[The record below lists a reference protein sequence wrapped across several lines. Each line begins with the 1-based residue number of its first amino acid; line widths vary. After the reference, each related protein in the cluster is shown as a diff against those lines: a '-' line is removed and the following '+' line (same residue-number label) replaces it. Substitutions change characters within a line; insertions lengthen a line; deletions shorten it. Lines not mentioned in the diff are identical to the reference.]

1 MLLASNLFPASFYT
15 VIASCT
21 GEPHFTDKDEHG
33 NAQSLISSLDSPL
46 GSRHVQERTQKR
58 LCHQPHNHTHSTK
71 EYSRSL
77 SLPITRCYVV
87 VTFSDLCFFVTTCTK
102 NCLNT
107 HPFGTSFEEASPL
120 STTRTS
126 RTTSYTCT
134 HLDTSLTL
142 AACGYGQGPVLL
154 APAAP
159 VWCRTVHVSE
169 MSNSPQKGRTAYRK
183 QGTETCHT
191 RAIRNIDFDWLIDL
205 SYIFLFTS
213 CNEGRN
219 SCTWSTWSYGLVRWR
234 CLMLFGYNSNTFI
247 YSVSSIYWTTLD
259 ECW

>member
-87 VTFSDLCFFVTTCTK
+87 VTFSDLCFFCHNMHQELPKHTPFWHFVWRSQPTINHQNLQTHQLHLHTPRHLFNLGGLWLRTRSSFACTSGSCVVPHGPCLGNVQLSPEGE
-102 NCLNT
+102 NCLSKAGYRDLP
-107 HPFGTSFEEASPL
+107 HKSHQKHRL
-120 STTRTS
+120 W
-126 RTTSYTCT
+126 
-134 HLDTSLTL
+134 LT
-142 AACGYGQGPVLL
+142 
-154 APAAP
+154 
-159 VWCRTVHVSE
+159 
-169 MSNSPQKGRTAYRK
+169 
-183 QGTETCHT
+183 
-191 RAIRNIDFDWLIDL
+191 DWFII
-205 SYIFLFTS
+205 YIFIYIMQRGSKQLYMIYMILPVGQMTLFDVV
-213 CNEGRN
+213 
-219 SCTWSTWSYGLVRWR
+219 W
-234 CLMLFGYNSNTFI
+234 I
-247 YSVSSIYWTTLD
+247 
-259 ECW
+259 

>member
-1 MLLASNLFPASFYT
+1 MLLVSNLFPASFYT
-15 VIASCT
+15 VIASCR

-33 NAQSLISSLDSPL
+33 KSLMSSLDSPL

-71 EYSRSL
+71 EYLRSL
-77 SLPITRCYVV
+77 SLPIARCYVV
-87 VTFSDLCFFVTTCTK
+87 VTFSDLCFFVTTCNK

-191 RAIRNIDFDWLIDL
+191 RAIRNIDFDGLIDL
-205 SYIFLFTS
+205 HLHHATRV
-213 CNEGRN
+213 ETVEHDLTG
-219 SCTWSTWSYGLVRWR
+219 WSDDVVWIYGIRS
-234 CLMLFGYNSNTFI
+234 SNMF
-247 YSVSSIYWTTLD
+247 
-259 ECW
+259 

>member
-1 MLLASNLFPASFYT
+1 MF
-15 VIASCT
+15 
-21 GEPHFTDKDEHG
+21 
-33 NAQSLISSLDSPL
+33 
-46 GSRHVQERTQKR
+46 
-58 LCHQPHNHTHSTK
+58 
-71 EYSRSL
+71 
-77 SLPITRCYVV
+77 
-87 VTFSDLCFFVTTCTK
+87 FFVTTCTK

-219 SCTWSTWSYGLVRWR
+219 SCTWSTWSYRLVRWR